1 MFLPV
6 AWVSFDVFRTLG
18 FADTQQLKSDE
29 IFKYRG
35 QISEAE
41 WVLFPE
47 YWQLNALTYGLKARI
62 FPSESSYR
70 LGHNKIEMT
79 RAFEVV
85 APAHTPST
93 RIAANTPE
101 NAAVLWETMDLP
113 FVAKLPKA
121 ARGCGVW
128 LIENREDWQAYL
140 QKTDIVYVQEWLPI
154 DRDIRIVIVGDQVVT
169 AYWRLQASQ
178 GFYNNVSKGGCVDRS
193 PVPQAAIDLALYLAR
208 TLDINHAGWDIAMV
222 GNHPYVIEFN
232 RLFGNQGI
240 EGGSARLQD
249 AILQYLHSQSTP
261 TGPNYPTRPA
271 TSGRRLKRVA

>member
-1 MFLPV
+1 M

-18 FADTQQLKSDE
+18 FADTLQLKPE
-29 IFKYRG
+29 EVFKYKAE
-35 QISEAE
+35 IAEAE

-47 YWQLNALTYGLKARI
+47 YWQLNALTYSLGARV

-79 RAFEVV
+79 RAFELV
-85 APAHTPST
+85 APSNTPCT
-93 RIAANTPE
+93 RILANTPE
-101 NAAVLWETMDLP
+101 NAATLWDQMDHP

-128 LIENREDWQAYL
+128 LIEDREDWKAYL
-140 QKTDIVYVQEWLPI
+140 EKTDVLYVQEWLPI

-169 AYWRLQASQ
+169 AYWRLQSAQ
-178 GFYNNVSKGGCVDRS
+178 GFYNNVSKGGSVDHS
-193 PVPQAAIDLALYLAR
+193 PVPQAAIELALHLAR

-222 GNHPYVIEFN
+222 GEHPYVIEFN

-240 EGGSARLQD
+240 QGGAARLQD
-249 AILQYLHSQSTP
+249 AILQYLHNSSVP
-261 TGPNYPTRPA
+261 TGPNYPTRPQ
-271 TSGRRLKRVA
+271 TPGRRRLKQVA